1 LKVIDYSIACEG
13 MPTAEELQSS
23 ADRERESLTIWRL
36 HGPAYYEDV
45 YRLNQ
50 WMLEMLIAQAKE
62 EFLRKEPW
70 GRQFI
75 K

>member
-1 LKVIDYSIACEG
+1 MIDYSIACEG

-45 YRLNQ
+45 YRLNE
-50 WMLEMLIAQAKE
+50 WLWEMIFAQAKE
-62 EFLRKEPW
+62 EYLRDNPW
-70 GRQFI
+70 VRQCLG
-75 K
+75 